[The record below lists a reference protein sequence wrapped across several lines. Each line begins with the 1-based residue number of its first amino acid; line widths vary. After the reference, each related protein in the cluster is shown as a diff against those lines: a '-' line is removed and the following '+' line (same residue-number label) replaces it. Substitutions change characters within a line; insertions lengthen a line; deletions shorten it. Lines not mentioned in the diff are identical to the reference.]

1 MVNLNKGITLAKNA
15 PETEF
20 FVVRPDGTVAQCPGL
35 FAELSGNDLQT
46 LASLWTFARI
56 TDYHYFVAR

>member
-1 MVNLNKGITLAKNA
+1 MVNLSKGITLAKNA

-35 FAELSGNDLQT
+35 FAELSRNDLQT
-46 LASLWTFARI
+46 FACLLTFARM
-56 TDYHYFVAR
+56 TSYHYFVAR